1 MTRLAAITLLA
12 TCTWGCGGAYY
23 PGAAQ
28 TAAYESAPEADYAEA
43 GGEAGGIAYGREEY
57 RFADDDIGGD
67 LATPSSTAITSAEAR
82 PASPSKKGG
91 SYQSDG
97 AKQQQQQQ
105 NQQSRPPP
113 AAEKRKNE
121 LEQPLVVYTGYLQLR
136 VKRLL
141 DAVDEIERIT
151 TEKGGYIESRTKD
164 VVVVRVPASD
174 FDTVLDTFSRV
185 GELLGRRVKALDV
198 SEQFTD
204 LGARLA
210 VAREARMRLL
220 ALLERVTDVDERLQI
235 LREVKRL
242 SELIESYESTL
253 ATLRNLVD
261 YFTITIE
268 LVPIMD
274 DRAIDTHSS
283 PFPWV
288 RALAAHLASI
298 EDGKNEFALPPGFV
312 LFDEDDCYRAQAADT
327 TIIRGG
333 VVDNEPLGD
342 SAFWADAVNHELHG
356 RAETIEDQ
364 GVSGAIHYRVFR
376 SDDVQPRYYL
386 VGVAAREG
394 DVHVIEVFY
403 PDEESYAAHHQ
414 AMVAAL
420 ATFEVR

>member
-1 MTRLAAITLLA
+1 MTRFAAITLLA

-28 TAAYESAPEADYAEA
+28 AASYQSAPEADHAEA
-43 GGEAGGIAYGREEY
+43 EEGAGGVAYGREEY
-57 RFADDDIGGD
+57 RFSDDARI
-67 LATPSSTAITSAEAR
+67 AEPAAPAPSVTASRPVSAKVSAKKA
-82 PASPSKKGG
+82 ASAQ
-91 SYQSDG
+91 YDA
-97 AKQQQQQQ
+97 AKEQQQQQP
-105 NQQSRPPP
+105 SRP

-121 LEQPLVVYTGYLQLR
+121 LEQPLVVYTGWLRLR

-151 TEKGGYIESRTKD
+151 AGKGGYIESRTRD
-164 VVVVRVPASD
+164 VVIVRVPASD
-174 FDTVLDTFSRV
+174 FDAVLDTFSRV

-210 VAREARMRLL
+210 VAREARTRLL
-220 ALLERVTDVDERLQI
+220 KLLERVADVDERLQI
-235 LREVKRL
+235 LQEVKRL

-253 ATLRNLVD
+253 ATLQNLVD

-274 DRAIDTHSS
+274 DYAIDTHCS

-288 RALAAHLASI
+288 RNLAAHRASI
-298 EDGKNEFALPPGFV
+298 PDGRNEFALTLPAGFV
-312 LFDEDDCYRAQAADT
+312 LFDEDDSYRAQAADT

-342 SAFWADAVNHELHG
+342 GAFWADAVNHELLG
-356 RAETIEDQ
+356 RAEIEEDH
-364 GVSGAIHYRVFR
+364 GVSGAMHYRVWR
-376 SDDVQPRYYL
+376 SDDVQPRCYL
-386 VGVAAREG
+386 VAVAARE
-394 DVHVIEVFY
+394 DDLYVIEVFY
-403 PDEESYAAHHQ
+403 PNEQSFAAHHQ
-414 AMVAAL
+414 AVVAAL